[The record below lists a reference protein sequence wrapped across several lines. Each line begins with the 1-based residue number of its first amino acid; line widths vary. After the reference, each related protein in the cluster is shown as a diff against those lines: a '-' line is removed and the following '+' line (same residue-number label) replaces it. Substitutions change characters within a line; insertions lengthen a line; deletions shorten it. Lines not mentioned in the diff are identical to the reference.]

1 MRLDYHSKL
10 VLQYIA
16 IGVMCVRSS

>member
-1 MRLDYHSKL
+1 MRLDNHSKL

-16 IGVMCVRSS
+16 IDVMCTRSS